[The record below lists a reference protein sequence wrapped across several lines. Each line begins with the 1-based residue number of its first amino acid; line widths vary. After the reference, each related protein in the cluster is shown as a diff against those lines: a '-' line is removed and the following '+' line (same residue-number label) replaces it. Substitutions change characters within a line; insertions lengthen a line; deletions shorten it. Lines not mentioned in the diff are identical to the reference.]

1 MNNII
6 LIINLF
12 IAIYLIVSTK
22 SIKSLKKVL
31 WIIVQIV
38 LAYIIMTKSN
48 YILSISIIEIIYI
61 MECIYLK
68 IKWE

>member
-6 LIINLF
+6 LIINIF